1 MPRLRSKTPR
11 RVTRKLAV
19 GSALIAFSL
28 IAVFALAPP
37 PPPSKAAELAAYIT
51 HHGQSMSVSTDA
63 SASTITQD
71 KFSSSP
77 DLDQFAANATNY
89 DWAKL
94 VLVLAQLP
102 ANDTNVTVF
111 VRWMRQENGPP
122 NWWNRDNPLNN
133 GWGSGG
139 GGGTGSYAN
148 LLVAAQMCAQALRK
162 NSGYSAI
169 VAAFTASASDT
180 SIEQAIW
187 ASPWST
193 SHYAGGTHWSHAPVP
208 AVKAPASAW

>member
-1 MPRLRSKTPR
+1 MPWFRTRSPR

-19 GSALIAFSL
+19 GSALVAFSL

-37 PPPSKAAELAAYIT
+37 PPPSKATVLASFISHNT
-51 HHGQSMSVSTDA
+51 QSLDVSGNLT
-63 SASTITQD
+63 ASTVTQD
-71 KFSSSP
+71 KFTASP

-94 VLVLAQLP
+94 VLVIGGWP
-102 ANDTNVTVF
+102 TSDNNVTVF

-122 NWWNRDNPLNN
+122 NWWNRNNPLNN

-148 LLVAAQMCAQALRK
+148 LLVAAQKCAEALHH
-162 NSGYSAI
+162 NPGYGAI
-169 VAAFTASASDT
+169 VAGFASSAPELT
-180 SIEQAIW
+180 TEQAIW

-193 SHYAGGTHWSHAPVP
+193 SHYANGTHWSNAPVP